1 MYWKETKIK
10 VQIYPKYSFT
20 ASTSDDYIKKPFS
33 SSELV
38 ARVKAHIARYE
49 RLSGNMIKQQVI

>member
-1 MYWKETKIK
+1 M
-10 VQIYPKYSFT
+10 IYPKYSFT